1 MTPVNFNRHIFILNK
16 LILQGPKSLVEL
28 RNEIKDELEAG
39 STCEID
45 KKSLKRVVENLKRK
59 QLAKSV
65 DFSVTISGEEQA
77 LEQTKTVV
85 IPFDMDPSDP
95 RIQRNPTI
103 QNPTNRL
110 KRPDDDFYFKKEC
123 MGLLEDFRK
132 RQLSGEIAPR
142 NIAKVDQRAV
152 NIARGLEKLNFVAQG
167 KEQQVL
173 RKFNNHWKFRS
184 MALSQESQKSSLD
197 LFEIKR
203 QPQIFDLVLA
213 TLDNIGLERMAFN
226 SSKKKLQGSLFQ
238 QSLQISK
245 ELCVEELD

>member
-103 QNPTNRL
+103 LKIQPTDSNAQMTTSISR
-110 KRPDDDFYFKKEC
+110 
-123 MGLLEDFRK
+123 
-132 RQLSGEIAPR
+132 R
-142 NIAKVDQRAV
+142 NAWDY
-152 NIARGLEKLNFVAQG
+152 
-167 KEQQVL
+167 L
-173 RKFNNHWKFRS
+173 R
-184 MALSQESQKSSLD
+184 
-197 LFEIKR
+197 
-203 QPQIFDLVLA
+203 
-213 TLDNIGLERMAFN
+213 TLGRD
-226 SSKKKLQGSLFQ
+226 S
-238 QSLQISK
+238 
-245 ELCVEELD
+245 